1 MIGNFIVDLI
11 PNAFVTMLAI
21 WLFIIPIALVLYI
34 VYSFVK
40 MYEAISL
47 WVWNFFNQTN
57 EQNQKR
63 G

>member
-11 PNAFVTMLAI
+11 PNTFVTMLAI

-34 VYSFVK
+34 VYSSVK
-40 MYEAISL
+40 MYEAIS
-47 WVWNFFNQTN
+47 WWIWNFFNQTH

>member
-11 PNAFVTMLAI
+11 PNTFVTMLAI
-21 WLFIIPIALVLYI
+21 WLFIVPIALVLYI
-34 VYSFVK
+34 VYSSVK
-40 MYEAISL
+40 MYEAIS
-47 WVWNFFNQTN
+47 WWIWNFVNQTN